1 MNTATDNLKTWNP
14 TKVKAT
20 PEWRTEFEKSF
31 KDPKLSANSW
41 KAACTKAKKELDAE
55 QKTADGDLKEYEKLL
70 SAFHADTKDRLGK
83 VMLTVTAL
91 GKNDPATDMPALFVQ
106 AKTICKQLILDLDKP
121 FDEILSKSAAALQGN
136 RADLM
141 TDADI
146 DKAAKINPAV
156 PVADL
161 KKLLKE
167 YKEGR
172 MDFIAASNEITRTH
186 TNKIKT
192 HRDRALDALKM
203 IEKLEGMVDKKRDE
217 IKADLKTKI
226 KECMDFFSSPEI
238 GNFLKPQNQLLQL
251 KNLAETVKDA
261 KSKQE
266 ASDAID
272 KAGGKDRVATYL
284 ILASKQYND
293 WKIQEKKID
302 LLDVY
307 CQKVKNDTA
316 TAEMKKLKSFAEANK
331 KAGKAF
337 KDQAEAIAK
346 AWADTAAL
354 RAK

>member
-1 MNTATDNLKTWNP
+1 MTSATDDLKTWNP

-20 PEWRTEFEKSF
+20 PEWRDKFEKHF
-31 KDPKLSANSW
+31 KDATLSAAWW
-41 KAACTKAKKELDAE
+41 KSAIPKAKQELDAE
-55 QKTADGDLKEYEKLL
+55 QKTADADLKEYEKLL

-83 VMLTVTAL
+83 AMLTISAL
-91 GKNDPATDMPALFVQ
+91 GKNDPATDITALFVQ
-106 AKTICKQLILDLDKP
+106 AKKLCKDLIADLAKP
-121 FDEILSKSAAALQGN
+121 FDDILEKSATALQGN

-146 DKAAKINPAV
+146 DKAAKLNPAV

-161 KKLLKE
+161 KKLLKD
-167 YKEGR
+167 YKAGR
-172 MDFIAASNEITRTH
+172 KDFIDASNEVTRTQ

-203 IEKLEGMVDKKRDE
+203 IEKLEGMVDKKRAE

-226 KECMDFFSSPEI
+226 KECMDFFGSPDG
-238 GNFLKPQNQLLQL
+238 GNFLKPSNPLLELQ
-251 KNLAETVKDA
+251 KLAKTVEDA

-266 ASDAID
+266 ASDAIV
-272 KAGGKDRVATYL
+272 KAGGKERVAVYL
-284 ILASKQYND
+284 ILASKQYNE

-316 TAEMKKLKSFAEANK
+316 TTEMKKLKSFAEANK
-331 KAGKAF
+331 KAGKSF

-354 RAK
+354 RTG